1 MVVFAMR
8 NRLDTYCA
16 VHYDKIP
23 LGNAIRA
30 PGRPIRPM
38 LGIGNRFAG
47 KGQKMMNNFD
57 EMQKMSKDNMD
68 MAMASFGSFSKG
80 FQAIAAEMADYQKKS
95 FEEGSA
101 AVEKLVSSKS
111 LDKAFEAQAD
121 YVKTAYEG
129 FVGEMTKIGEMVTDM
144 SKDAYKPYE
153 GVMGKLAK

>member
-1 MVVFAMR
+1 M
-8 NRLDTYCA
+8 
-16 VHYDKIP
+16 
-23 LGNAIRA
+23 RA